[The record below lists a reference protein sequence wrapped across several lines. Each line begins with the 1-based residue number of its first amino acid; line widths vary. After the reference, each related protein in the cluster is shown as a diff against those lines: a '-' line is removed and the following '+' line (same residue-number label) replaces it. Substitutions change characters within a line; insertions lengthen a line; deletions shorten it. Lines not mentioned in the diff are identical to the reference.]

1 MSYVIDPSKGFM
13 PYPNA
18 SVENAEVG
26 PLSLL
31 SFAVKDLFDV
41 AGYPTSAGQP
51 LWLAQS
57 GIKTTTAPVVTS
69 LLNAGAKFSGKTV
82 TDELAFSINGR
93 NAHFGDPINGA
104 DPNRICGG
112 SSSGSAAVVS
122 HGLVDFALG
131 TDTGGSIR
139 VPASHCGLWGIR
151 PTHGRVSLIA
161 THDLAPSLDTCGW
174 LAKNPNIFLQVGDV
188 LLGQDT
194 SPLSGTLRVLEPVDV
209 WGLLD
214 QDVMLSLTPT
224 RNNLHRALG
233 TPEFFS
239 LALESFDSMLMCFR
253 QLQGYEAWQVNGEFI
268 RNQNPILGPG
278 VKERFEWSS
287 KVTLDQYHQ
296 ALKFRALFR
305 NHIDQVLKHNGILF
319 LPTMPD
325 IAPLRSA
332 PESTLEDYRNKAL
345 SMLCIA
351 GIAGL
356 PQVNLPLANRLGS
369 PLGLSLIGPRGSDR
383 SLVALAISLSQV

>member
-1 MSYVIDPSKGFM
+1 M
-13 PYPNA
+13 PYPFA
-18 SVENAEVG
+18 SVQSAAGG
-26 PLSLL
+26 PLSSL

-51 LWLAQS
+51 LWLTRS
-57 GIKTTTAPVVTS
+57 GVKTVTAPVVQA
-69 LLNAGAKFSGKTV
+69 LLDAGAKFSGKTV

-93 NAHFGDPINGA
+93 NAHFGDPLNGA
-104 DPNRICGG
+104 DPHRICGG

-139 VPASHCGLWGIR
+139 VPASHCGLWGLR
-151 PTHGRVSLIA
+151 PTHGRVSLLA

-174 LAKNPNIFLQVGDV
+174 LARDPDSFSQVGEV
-188 LLGQDT
+188 LLGEDT
-194 SPLSGTLRVLEPVDV
+194 APLSGTPRVLEPVDV

-214 QDVMLSLTPT
+214 RDVLLALTPA
-224 RNNLHRALG
+224 RNNLHRVLG
-233 TPEFFS
+233 APQPWQVV
-239 LALESFDSMLMCFR
+239 LESFDAMYQCFR
-253 QLQGYEAWQVNGEFI
+253 QLQGYEAWQVNGDFI
-268 RNQNPILGPG
+268 LNQNPVLGPG

-287 KVTLDQYHQ
+287 QVTGDQYQQ
-296 ALKFRALFR
+296 ARQFRERFR
-305 NHIDQVLKHNGILF
+305 RHIDQALEQNGVLL

-325 IAPLRSA
+325 IAPLRAA
-332 PESTLEDYRNKAL
+332 PESSLEDYRSNAL
-345 SMLCIA
+345 RMLCIA

-356 PQVNLPLANRLGS
+356 PQVSLPLANRLGS

-383 SLVALAISLSQV
+383 SLITLAKSLSGV

>member
-1 MSYVIDPSKGFM
+1 MSNIIDPSKGFM

-57 GIKTTTAPVVTS
+57 GIKTTTAPVVRS

-296 ALKFRALFR
+296 ALKFRELFR
-305 NHIDQVLKHNGILF
+305 NHIDQVLKDNGILL

-383 SLVALAISLSQV
+383 SLIALAKSLSRV

>member
-1 MSYVIDPSKGFM
+1 MSNIVDPSKGFM

-18 SVENAEVG
+18 SVENAKVG

-69 LLNAGAKFSGKTV
+69 LLNAGAKFSGKTI

-194 SPLSGTLRVLEPVDV
+194 SSLSGALRVLEPVDV

-268 RNQNPILGPG
+268 RNQNPPLGPG
-278 VKERFEWSS
+278 IKERFEWSS

-305 NHIDQVLKHNGILF
+305 NHIDQVLKHNGILL

>member
-1 MSYVIDPSKGFM
+1 MSNVIDPSKGFM

-51 LWLAQS
+51 LWLAKS
-57 GIKTTTAPVVTS
+57 GIKTITAPVVRS

-93 NAHFGDPINGA
+93 NVHFGAPINGA

-151 PTHGRVSLIA
+151 PTHGRVSLIG

-194 SPLSGTLRVLEPVDV
+194 APLSGTLRVLEPVDV

-214 QDVMLSLTPT
+214 QDVMLSLSPT
-224 RNNLHRALG
+224 RNNLHRDLG
-233 TPEFFS
+233 TPKFLH
-239 LALESFDSMLMCFR
+239 LALESFESMLLCFR

-268 RNQNPILGPG
+268 RNQNPTFGPG
-278 VKERFEWSS
+278 IKERFEWSS
-287 KVTLDQYHQ
+287 KVTLDQYNQ
-296 ALKFRALFR
+296 ALKFRELFR
-305 NHIDQVLKHNGILF
+305 NHIDQVLKDNGILL

-325 IAPLRSA
+325 IAPLLSA

-383 SLVALAISLSQV
+383 SLIALAKSLSRV

>member
-1 MSYVIDPSKGFM
+1 MSNIIDPSKGFM

-31 SFAVKDLFDV
+31 SFAVKDVFDV

-57 GIKTTTAPVVTS
+57 GIKTTTAPVVRS

-82 TDELAFSINGR
+82 TDEFAFSINGR

-174 LAKNPNIFLQVGDV
+174 LAKNPNIFLQVSDV

-194 SPLSGTLRVLEPVDV
+194 SPLFGTLRVLEPVDV

-214 QDVMLSLTPT
+214 QDVMLNLTPT
-224 RNNLHRALG
+224 RKTLHRALG
-233 TPEFFS
+233 KPEF
-239 LALESFDSMLMCFR
+239 LHLVLESFDSMIACFR

-268 RNQNPILGPG
+268 RNRNPTLGPG
-278 VKERFEWSS
+278 IKERFEWSS

-296 ALKFRALFR
+296 ALKFRELFR
-305 NHIDQVLKHNGILF
+305 NHVDQALKHNGIVL

-332 PESTLEDYRNKAL
+332 PETTLEDYRNKAL

>member
-1 MSYVIDPSKGFM
+1 MSNIIDPSKGFM

-57 GIKTTTAPVVTS
+57 GIKTTTAPVVRS

-151 PTHGRVSLIA
+151 PTHGRISLIA

-194 SPLSGTLRVLEPVDV
+194 SPLSGTLRVLEPVDI

-214 QDVMLSLTPT
+214 QDVMLNFTPT
-224 RNNLHRALG
+224 RDNLHTALG
-233 TPEFFS
+233 KPEF
-239 LALESFDSMLMCFR
+239 LHLVLESFDSMIACFR
-253 QLQGYEAWQVNGEFI
+253 HLQGYEAWQVNGEFI
-268 RNQNPILGPG
+268 RNRNPTLGPG
-278 VKERFEWSS
+278 IKERFEWSS

-296 ALKFRALFR
+296 ALKFRGLFR
-305 NHIDQVLKHNGILF
+305 NHVDLALKHNGIVL

-356 PQVNLPLANRLGS
+356 PQVNLPLANRFGS

>member
-1 MSYVIDPSKGFM
+1 MSNIVDPSKGFM

-18 SVENAEVG
+18 SVENAKVG

-41 AGYPTSAGQP
+41 EGYPTSAGQP

-305 NHIDQVLKHNGILF
+305 NHIDQVLKHNGILL

-369 PLGLSLIGPRGSDR
+369 PLGWSLIGPRGSDR

>member
-1 MSYVIDPSKGFM
+1 MSNIVDPSKGFM

-18 SVENAEVG
+18 SVENAKVG

-69 LLNAGAKFSGKTV
+69 LLNAGAKFSGKTI

-194 SPLSGTLRVLEPVDV
+194 SSLSGALRVLEPVDV

-305 NHIDQVLKHNGILF
+305 NHIDQVLKHNGILL

>member
-51 LWLAQS
+51 LWLAKS
-57 GIKTTTAPVVTS
+57 GIKTITAPVVRS

-93 NAHFGDPINGA
+93 NVHFGDPINGA

-151 PTHGRVSLIA
+151 PTHGRVSLIG

-194 SPLSGTLRVLEPVDV
+194 APLSGTLRVLEPVDV

-214 QDVMLSLTPT
+214 QDVMLSLSPT
-224 RNNLHRALG
+224 RNNLHRGLG
-233 TPEFFS
+233 TPKFLH
-239 LALESFDSMLMCFR
+239 LALESFESMLLCFR

-268 RNQNPILGPG
+268 RNQNPTFGPG
-278 VKERFEWSS
+278 IKERFEWSS

-296 ALKFRALFR
+296 ALKFRELFR
-305 NHIDQVLKHNGILF
+305 NHIDQVLKDNGILL

-325 IAPLRSA
+325 IAPLLSA

-383 SLVALAISLSQV
+383 SLIALAKSLSRV

>member
-1 MSYVIDPSKGFM
+1 MSNVIDPSKGFM

-51 LWLAQS
+51 LWLAKS
-57 GIKTTTAPVVTS
+57 GIKTITAPVVRS

-93 NAHFGDPINGA
+93 NVHFGAPINGA

-151 PTHGRVSLIA
+151 PTHGRVSLIG

-194 SPLSGTLRVLEPVDV
+194 APLSGTLRVLEPVDV

-214 QDVMLSLTPT
+214 QDVMLSLSPT
-224 RNNLHRALG
+224 RNNLHRDLG
-233 TPEFFS
+233 TPKFLH
-239 LALESFDSMLMCFR
+239 LALESFESMLLCFR

-268 RNQNPILGPG
+268 RNQNPTFGPG
-278 VKERFEWSS
+278 IKERFEWSS

-296 ALKFRALFR
+296 ALKFRELFR
-305 NHIDQVLKHNGILF
+305 NHIDQVLKDNGILL

-325 IAPLRSA
+325 IAPLLSA

-383 SLVALAISLSQV
+383 SLIALAKSLSRV

>member
-1 MSYVIDPSKGFM
+1 MSNIIDPSKGFM

-57 GIKTTTAPVVTS
+57 GIKTTTAPVVRS

-194 SPLSGTLRVLEPVDV
+194 APLSGTLRVLEPVDV

-214 QDVMLSLTPT
+214 QDVMLSLSPT
-224 RNNLHRALG
+224 RNNLHRGLG
-233 TPEFFS
+233 TPKFLH
-239 LALESFDSMLMCFR
+239 LALESFESMLLCFR

-268 RNQNPILGPG
+268 RNQNPTFGPG
-278 VKERFEWSS
+278 IKERFEWSS

-296 ALKFRALFR
+296 ALKFRELFR
-305 NHIDQVLKHNGILF
+305 NHIDQVLKDNGILL

-325 IAPLRSA
+325 IAPLLSA

-383 SLVALAISLSQV
+383 SLIALAKSLSRV

>member
-1 MSYVIDPSKGFM
+1 MSNVIDPSKGFM

-51 LWLAQS
+51 LWLAKS
-57 GIKTTTAPVVTS
+57 GIKTITAPVVRS

-93 NAHFGDPINGA
+93 NVHFGDPINGA

-151 PTHGRVSLIA
+151 PTHGRVSLIG

-174 LAKNPNIFLQVGDV
+174 LAKNPNIFLQVGVV

-194 SPLSGTLRVLEPVDV
+194 APLSGTLRVLEPVDV

-214 QDVMLSLTPT
+214 QDVMLSLSPT
-224 RNNLHRALG
+224 RNNLHRGLG
-233 TPEFFS
+233 TPKFLH
-239 LALESFDSMLMCFR
+239 LALESFESMLLCFR

-268 RNQNPILGPG
+268 RNQNPTFGPG
-278 VKERFEWSS
+278 IKERFEWSS

-296 ALKFRALFR
+296 ALKFRELFR
-305 NHIDQVLKHNGILF
+305 NHIDQVLKDNGILL

-383 SLVALAISLSQV
+383 SLIALAKSLSRV